1 MHYPFAGAVSVEV
14 LVGTG
19 NSASWTAKESFIL
32 ELSLFSIWAS
42 VDVIVVSKEACIV
55 DICVA

>member
-19 NSASWTAKESFIL
+19 NSASWTAKEPF
-32 ELSLFSIWAS
+32 FKVRARAQGN
-42 VDVIVVSKEACIV
+42 VDMTST
-55 DICVA
+55 